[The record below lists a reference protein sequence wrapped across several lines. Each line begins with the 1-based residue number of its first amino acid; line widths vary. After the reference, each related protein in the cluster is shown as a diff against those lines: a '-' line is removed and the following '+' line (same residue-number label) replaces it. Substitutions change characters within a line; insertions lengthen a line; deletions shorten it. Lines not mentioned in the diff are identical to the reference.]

1 MFTTKTPIIDHKIPE
16 TLPEAQSM
24 IRELLQLNHS
34 SNEYSSQLI
43 AEMKSQMKALA
54 EKFKSDINKLNQQV
68 FGKKSEVAS
77 RLFDEAELTTV
88 IESAIEDVLNS
99 PLLDAGSDASDPGN
113 KDAPATNAARNSKK
127 KAKRKVLPVLTAR
140 RVHKK
145 DPPVTPQEYKLSRD
159 TQTG

>member
-43 AEMKSQMKALA
+43 AEMKSQMNALA

-99 PLLDAGSDASDPGN
+99 PL
-113 KDAPATNAARNSKK
+113 
-127 KAKRKVLPVLTAR
+127 
-140 RVHKK
+140 
-145 DPPVTPQEYKLSRD
+145 
-159 TQTG
+159 